1 MTRRTAVVLLVIGLV
16 AVATPAVAQAQ
27 GGASAPSDAQVR
39 DLEKQI
45 ESLQQQ
51 LDKLK
56 GSADPAARRSM
67 MEQNSQGMQD
77 YMGRMHERWGMGEPW
92 MMMGSSHD
100 GRRLQLV
107 PSRRHDSGAVPAAD
121 ARAHGP
127 NA

>member
-67 MEQNSQGMQD
+67 MEQNWQGMQD
-77 YMGRMHERWGMGEPW
+77 
-92 MMMGSSHD
+92 
-100 GRRLQLV
+100 
-107 PSRRHDSGAVPAAD
+107 
-121 ARAHGP
+121 
-127 NA
+127 